1 MQVAEEECEEPVEL
15 PTEEDGTLLLS
26 TLVAQFPG
34 ACGLKY
40 RCKESQGM
48 RGIRLADGKL
58 HPPEDGWKGNL
69 YCCVFPK
76 ENKRKSDDNTINSMS
91 KTKRMES
98 KLKCTDLIVLGLP
111 WKINDQQL
119 REYFETFGEL
129 LMSQVKVDP
138 KTGQSKG
145 FGFIRFKDIESQM
158 RVISQRHLIGER
170 WCDVKI
176 PNSKDGHIQQMP
188 SKVFVGRVTQ
198 DMTAQD
204 LKDYFSDFGEVT
216 DVFIPKPFR
225 AFAFVTF
232 LDPEVANS
240 LCGEDHLIKGVSVRT
255 GMALPKNADNFA
267 RNAGG
272 YQGGPNRQGGM
283 GMVGGGRGRDWEDMR
298 MGSAS
303 PRSNNT
309 TLTPNV
315 NMGQMGMGMSGQGG
329 ASGANMGGQGNTSDM
344 QNVLLTAVNPM
355 LVAAALNQAGWGLMG
370 QGQQGGQSSQ
380 QGNPTETTTAGTNQ
394 PPSNYGGGWMNSQ
407 GPTGG
412 STNGQQGMWSQK
424 NKHDSML
431 KYN

>member
-1 MQVAEEECEEPVEL
+1 MSEYVQVIEDQGEEPVEL
-15 PTEEDGTLLLS
+15 PTEEDNTLLLS

-40 RCKESQGM
+40 RCKDSNGI

-58 HPPEDGWKGNL
+58 HPPEFGWKGNL

-76 ENKRKSDDNTINSMS
+76 ENKRKSDDNSINSIS
-91 KTKRMES
+91 KTKKIES

-111 WKINDQQL
+111 WKITDEQL
-119 REYFETFGEL
+119 REYFETHGEL
-129 LMSQVKVDP
+129 LMSQVKNDP

-145 FGFIRFKDIESQM
+145 YGFIRFADIESQM
-158 RVISQRHLIGER
+158 RVLAQRHLIGER

-176 PNSKDGHIQQMP
+176 PNSKDGNVPQMP

-204 LKDYFSDFGEVT
+204 LKDYFSEFGEVT

-232 LDPEVANS
+232 LNPEVANG
-240 LCGEDHLIKGVSVRT
+240 LCGEDHLIKGISVRT
-255 GMALPKNADNFA
+255 GMALPKHSENYS
-267 RNAGG
+267 RPQGG
-272 YQGGPNRQGGM
+272 YQGMSNRQSPMPMGGNS
-283 GMVGGGRGRDWEDMR
+283 RNRDWDDVR
-298 MGSAS
+298 MSSAS
-303 PRSNNT
+303 PRANNSM
-309 TLTPNV
+309 NV
-315 NMGQMGMGMSGQGG
+315 PSGMGSMGGQMNMGGMSGQGG
-329 ASGANMGGQGNTSDM
+329 MGGQGNTDM

-355 LVAAALNQAGWGLMG
+355 LVAALNQAGWGLMG
-370 QGQQGGQSSQ
+370 QPQQGGQNSQ
-380 QGNPTETTTAGTNQ
+380 SGQGDGGPNQ
-394 PPSNYGGGWMNSQ
+394 GGGGNYGGWLNNQ
-407 GPTGG
+407 GPGG
-412 STNGQQGMWSQK
+412 GGNANQQGMWQPK